1 MFLVMLNAFFVFL
14 DIFIKQSDVARKIGV
29 KGNILS
35 NYENGISE
43 PDIDT
48 FCALCDI
55 YDLDPARR

>member
-1 MFLVMLNAFFVFL
+1 MLNAFFVFL
-14 DIFIKQSDVARKIGV
+14 DIFIIQSDVARKIGV

>member
-14 DIFIKQSDVARKIGV
+14 DIFIIQSDVARKIGV